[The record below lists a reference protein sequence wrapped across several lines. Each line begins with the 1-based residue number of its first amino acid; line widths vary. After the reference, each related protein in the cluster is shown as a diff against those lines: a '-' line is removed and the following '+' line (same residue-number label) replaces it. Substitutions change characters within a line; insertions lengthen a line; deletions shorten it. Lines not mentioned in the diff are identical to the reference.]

1 MGALPPLD
9 SVSMSPNP
17 DLQRL
22 SAALEYVDLA
32 AGLYLAGGADQAAR
46 LLAAAAEQQ
55 LGDLVR
61 LIDAPSATVDT
72 RELLARVAR
81 AHRPAVIA
89 PRESSFDRLEDEL
102 TPNDATRE
110 ETVAYLRAA
119 WFMLEAMGLASL
131 SPERLQEAVDNS
143 TVFGSGELEPFV

>member
-1 MGALPPLD
+1 
-9 SVSMSPNP
+9 MSNP

-81 AHRPAVIA
+81 AHRPAVVA
-89 PRESSFDRLEDEL
+89 PREAPERDWDGPPASPDG
-102 TPNDATRE
+102 TRE
-110 ETVAYLRAA
+110 ETIAFLRAS

-131 SPERLQEAVDNS
+131 APGRLQQAVEHS
-143 TVFGSGELEPFV
+143 TVFGSGDELEPFV

>member
-1 MGALPPLD
+1 
-9 SVSMSPNP
+9 MSSNP

-61 LIDAPSATVDT
+61 LIDAPSATVDM

-81 AHRPAVIA
+81 AHRPAVVA
-89 PRESSFDRLEDEL
+89 PRQSPERSWDDEP
-102 TPNDATRE
+102 TQGDAVRE
-110 ETVAYLRAA
+110 ETVAFLRAA

-131 SPERLQEAVDNS
+131 APQRLQQAVEHS
-143 TVFGSGELEPFV
+143 TVFGGGDALESFV

>member
-1 MGALPPLD
+1 
-9 SVSMSPNP
+9 MSSNP

-81 AHRPAVIA
+81 AHRPAVVA
-89 PRESSFDRLEDEL
+89 PRQPAERGWDDEP
-102 TPNDATRE
+102 TQTDAVRE
-110 ETVAYLRAA
+110 ETVAFLRAA
-119 WFMLEAMGLASL
+119 WFMLEAMGLAAL
-131 SPERLQEAVDNS
+131 APERLQEAVDNS
-143 TVFGSGELEPFV
+143 TVFGGADALDTFV

>member
-1 MGALPPLD
+1 
-9 SVSMSPNP
+9 MSSNP

-61 LIDAPSATVDT
+61 LIDAPSATMDT

-81 AHRPAVIA
+81 AHRPAVVA
-89 PRESSFDRLEDEL
+89 PRQSAERGWDDQP
-102 TPNDATRE
+102 TQTDAVRE
-110 ETVAYLRAA
+110 ETVAFLRAA
-119 WFMLEAMGLASL
+119 WFMLEAMGLAAL
-131 SPERLQEAVDNS
+131 APERLQEAVDNS
-143 TVFGSGELEPFV
+143 TVFGGAGALETFV

>member
-1 MGALPPLD
+1 
-9 SVSMSPNP
+9 MSSNP

-81 AHRPAVIA
+81 AHRPAVVA
-89 PRESSFDRLEDEL
+89 PRQTAERGWDDEL
-102 TPNDATRE
+102 TQTDAVRE
-110 ETVAYLRAA
+110 ETVAFLRAA
-119 WFMLEAMGLASL
+119 WFMLEAMGLAAL
-131 SPERLQEAVDNS
+131 APERLQEAVDNS
-143 TVFGSGELEPFV
+143 TVFGGAGALETFV

>member
-1 MGALPPLD
+1 
-9 SVSMSPNP
+9 MSNP

-32 AGLYLAGGADQAAR
+32 AGLYLAGGADHAAR

-55 LGDLVR
+55 LGDLVQ

-72 RELLARVAR
+72 RELLARIAR
-81 AHRPAVIA
+81 AHRPAVVA
-89 PRESSFDRLEDEL
+89 PQN
-102 TPNDATRE
+102 TPERSWGDGPVEPDAKRE
-110 ETVAYLRAA
+110 EIIAYLRAA

-131 SPERLQEAVDNS
+131 APERLQQAVEHS
-143 TVFGSGELEPFV
+143 TVFGGADSMEPFV

>member
-1 MGALPPLD
+1 
-9 SVSMSPNP
+9 MSSNP

-46 LLAAAAEQQ
+46 LLAAAAEQE

-61 LIDAPSATVDT
+61 LIDAPSATVDM
-72 RELLARVAR
+72 RELLARIAR
-81 AHRPAVIA
+81 AHRPAVVA
-89 PRESSFDRLEDEL
+89 PRAAPERDWDDEPVL
-102 TPNDATRE
+102 ADATRDE
-110 ETVAYLRAA
+110 IVAYLRAA

-131 SPERLQEAVDNS
+131 APERLQQAVDNS
-143 TVFGSGELEPFV
+143 TVFGSADALEPFV

>member
-1 MGALPPLD
+1 
-9 SVSMSPNP
+9 MSNP

-32 AGLYLAGGADQAAR
+32 AGLYLAGGADHAAR

-55 LGDLVR
+55 LGDLVQ
-61 LIDAPSATVDT
+61 LIDAPSATIDT

-81 AHRPAVIA
+81 AHRPAVMA
-89 PRESSFDRLEDEL
+89 PREASGRDWDTE
-102 TPNDATRE
+102 PVAADATRE
-110 ETVAYLRAA
+110 EIVALLRAS

-131 SPERLQEAVDNS
+131 APTRLRQAVETS
-143 TVFGSGELEPFV
+143 TVFGGTDTLEPFV

>member
-1 MGALPPLD
+1 
-9 SVSMSPNP
+9 MSNP

-81 AHRPAVIA
+81 AHRPAVVA
-89 PRESSFDRLEDEL
+89 PNDSPGQVWNDEP
-102 TPNDATRE
+102 TQTDATRE
-110 ETVAYLRAA
+110 EIVAYLRAA

-131 SPERLQEAVDNS
+131 APQRLQQAVDNS
-143 TVFGSGELEPFV
+143 TVFSGGALEPFV

>member
-1 MGALPPLD
+1 
-9 SVSMSPNP
+9 MSSNP

-32 AGLYLAGGADQAAR
+32 AGLYLAGGADQAAH

-61 LIDAPSATVDT
+61 LIDAPSATMDT
-72 RELLARVAR
+72 RELLARIAR
-81 AHRPAVIA
+81 AHRPAVVA
-89 PRESSFDRLEDEL
+89 PRQAQTRDWEAD
-102 TPNDATRE
+102 PAPADATRE
-110 ETVAYLRAA
+110 EIVAYLRAA

-131 SPERLQEAVDNS
+131 APERLQQAVEHS
-143 TVFGSGELEPFV
+143 TVFGSAGALEPFV

>member
-1 MGALPPLD
+1 
-9 SVSMSPNP
+9 MSNP

-32 AGLYLAGGADQAAR
+32 AGLYLAGGADHAAR

-81 AHRPAVIA
+81 AHRPAVVA
-89 PRESSFDRLEDEL
+89 PRQTPERDLESPPTSPDGV
-102 TPNDATRE
+102 RE
-110 ETVAYLRAA
+110 ETIAFLRAA

-131 SPERLQEAVDNS
+131 SPERLQQAVEHS
-143 TVFGSGELEPFV
+143 TVFSSGSELEPFV

>member
-1 MGALPPLD
+1 
-9 SVSMSPNP
+9 MSSNP

-22 SAALEYVDLA
+22 SAALEYADLA

-72 RELLARVAR
+72 RELLARIAR
-81 AHRPAVIA
+81 AHRPAVVA
-89 PRESSFDRLEDEL
+89 PRQAQARGWDESPVEVDGTRDEI
-102 TPNDATRE
+102 
-110 ETVAYLRAA
+110 VALLRAA

-131 SPERLQEAVDNS
+131 APERLQQAVEHS
-143 TVFGSGELEPFV
+143 TVFSSGTALESFV

>member
-1 MGALPPLD
+1 M
-9 SVSMSPNP
+9 VMSSNP

-22 SAALEYVDLA
+22 SAALEYADLA

-72 RELLARVAR
+72 RELLARIAR
-81 AHRPAVIA
+81 AHRPAVVA
-89 PRESSFDRLEDEL
+89 PRQAQGDRSWEDSPVEV
-102 TPNDATRE
+102 DGTRDE
-110 ETVAYLRAA
+110 IVALLRAA

-131 SPERLQEAVDNS
+131 APERLQQAVDHS
-143 TVFGSGELEPFV
+143 TVFSSSAALEPFV

>member
-1 MGALPPLD
+1 
-9 SVSMSPNP
+9 MSSNP

-61 LIDAPSATVDT
+61 LIDAPSASVDT

-89 PRESSFDRLEDEL
+89 PRETAERDWDDQP
-102 TPNDATRE
+102 TQTDAVRE
-110 ETVAYLRAA
+110 ETVAFLRAA

-131 SPERLQEAVDNS
+131 APERLQQAVDNS
-143 TVFGSGELEPFV
+143 TVFGGADALDTFV

>member
-1 MGALPPLD
+1 
-9 SVSMSPNP
+9 MSSNP

-61 LIDAPSATVDT
+61 LIDAPSATADT

-81 AHRPAVIA
+81 AHRPAVVA
-89 PRESSFDRLEDEL
+89 PREQPERGWDDNQPMQ
-102 TPNDATRE
+102 TDAVRE
-110 ETVAYLRAA
+110 ETVAFLRAA
-119 WFMLEAMGLASL
+119 WFMLEAMGLAAL
-131 SPERLQEAVDNS
+131 APERLQDAVDNS
-143 TVFGSGELEPFV
+143 TVFGGADALDTFV

>member
-1 MGALPPLD
+1 
-9 SVSMSPNP
+9 MSPNP

-22 SAALEYVDLA
+22 SAALEYADLA

-61 LIDAPSATVDT
+61 LIDAPSETVDT
-72 RELLARVAR
+72 RELLARIAR
-81 AHRPAVIA
+81 AHRPAVVA
-89 PRESSFDRLEDEL
+89 PRQAPGRSWDDSPVGIDGTRDEI
-102 TPNDATRE
+102 
-110 ETVAYLRAA
+110 VALLRAA

-131 SPERLQEAVDNS
+131 APERLQQAVDHS
-143 TVFGSGELEPFV
+143 TVFSSSAALEPFV

>member
-1 MGALPPLD
+1 
-9 SVSMSPNP
+9 MSSNP

-32 AGLYLAGGADQAAR
+32 AGLYLAGGADHAAR

-61 LIDAPSATVDT
+61 LIDAPSASVDT

-81 AHRPAVIA
+81 AHRPAVVA
-89 PRESSFDRLEDEL
+89 PREQPDRDW
-102 TPNDATRE
+102 DAPPAAPDGVRD
-110 ETVAYLRAA
+110 ETVAFLRAA
-119 WFMLEAMGLASL
+119 WFMLEAMGLAAL
-131 SPERLQEAVDNS
+131 APDRLQQAIEHS
-143 TVFGSGELEPFV
+143 TVFSGGAELEPFV

>member
-1 MGALPPLD
+1 
-9 SVSMSPNP
+9 MSSNP

-61 LIDAPSATVDT
+61 LIDAPSVTVDT

-81 AHRPAVIA
+81 AHRPAVVA
-89 PRESSFDRLEDEL
+89 PRESPGRDW
-102 TPNDATRE
+102 DAPPAAPDGVRE
-110 ETVAYLRAA
+110 ETVAFLRAA
-119 WFMLEAMGLASL
+119 WFMLEAMGLAAL
-131 SPERLQEAVDNS
+131 APERLQQAIEHS
-143 TVFGSGELEPFV
+143 TVFGGSATLEPFV

>member
-1 MGALPPLD
+1 
-9 SVSMSPNP
+9 MSSNP
-17 DLQRL
+17 DLLRL

-61 LIDAPSATVDT
+61 LIDAPSTTVDT

-81 AHRPAVIA
+81 SHRPAVVA
-89 PRESSFDRLEDEL
+89 PREAPSRDLQAPPAAPDGVRD
-102 TPNDATRE
+102 
-110 ETVAYLRAA
+110 ETVAFLRAA
-119 WFMLEAMGLASL
+119 WFMLEAMGLAAL
-131 SPERLQEAVDNS
+131 APERLQQAIEHS
-143 TVFGSGELEPFV
+143 TVFSGGSELEPFV

>member
-1 MGALPPLD
+1 
-9 SVSMSPNP
+9 MSSNP

-61 LIDAPSATVDT
+61 LIDAPNATVDM
-72 RELLARVAR
+72 RELLARIAR
-81 AHRPAVIA
+81 AHRPAVVA
-89 PRESSFDRLEDEL
+89 PPEEPVREW
-102 TPNDATRE
+102 DAEPTQTDTTRE
-110 ETVAYLRAA
+110 EIVAYLRAS
-119 WFMLEAMGLASL
+119 WFMLEAMGLAAL
-131 SPERLQEAVDNS
+131 APDRLQQAVEQS
-143 TVFGSGELEPFV
+143 TVFGTADALDSFV

>member
-1 MGALPPLD
+1 MP
-9 SVSMSPNP
+9 SNP

-81 AHRPAVIA
+81 AHRPAVVA
-89 PRESSFDRLEDEL
+89 PRESPGREWDGPPVSPDG
-102 TPNDATRE
+102 TRE
-110 ETVAYLRAA
+110 ETVAFLRAA

-131 SPERLQEAVDNS
+131 APERLQQAVDHS
-143 TVFGSGELEPFV
+143 TVFGGAETLEPFV

>member
-1 MGALPPLD
+1 
-9 SVSMSPNP
+9 MSPNP

-32 AGLYLAGGADQAAR
+32 AGLHLAGGADHAAR

-61 LIDAPSATVDT
+61 LIDAPSATVDM

-81 AHRPAVIA
+81 AHRPVVVA
-89 PRESSFDRLEDEL
+89 PRQTPERDWDDAPVL
-102 TPNDATRE
+102 TDATRE
-110 ETVAYLRAA
+110 ETIAFLRAA
-119 WFMLEAMGLASL
+119 WFMLEAMGLAAL
-131 SPERLQEAVDNS
+131 APDRLQQAVEHS
-143 TVFGSGELEPFV
+143 TVFGEASLG

>member
-1 MGALPPLD
+1 
-9 SVSMSPNP
+9 MSNP

-61 LIDAPSATVDT
+61 LIDAPSATVDA

-81 AHRPAVIA
+81 AHRPAVVA
-89 PRESSFDRLEDEL
+89 PREAPGPDWRE
-102 TPNDATRE
+102 PAQADATRE

-131 SPERLQEAVDNS
+131 APERLQQAVEHS
-143 TVFGSGELEPFV
+143 TVFGDALEPFL

>member
-1 MGALPPLD
+1 
-9 SVSMSPNP
+9 MSNP

-61 LIDAPSATVDT
+61 LIDAPSATMDA
-72 RELLARVAR
+72 REMLARIAR
-81 AHRPAVIA
+81 AHRPAVVA
-89 PRESSFDRLEDEL
+89 PRQPPERGWDDSPVNTDG
-102 TPNDATRE
+102 TRE
-110 ETVAYLRAA
+110 EVVAYLRAA

-131 SPERLQEAVDNS
+131 APERLQRAVEQS
-143 TVFGSGELEPFV
+143 TVFSSGDELEPFV

>member
-1 MGALPPLD
+1 
-9 SVSMSPNP
+9 MSNP

-32 AGLYLAGGADQAAR
+32 AGLYLAGGADHAAR

-55 LGDLVR
+55 LGDLVQ

-72 RELLARVAR
+72 RELLARIAR
-81 AHRPAVIA
+81 AHRPAVVA
-89 PRESSFDRLEDEL
+89 PREAPNRQWEDEPVE
-102 TPNDATRE
+102 TDATRE
-110 ETVAYLRAA
+110 EIVALLRAS

-131 SPERLQEAVDNS
+131 APPRLQEAVEHS
-143 TVFGSGELEPFV
+143 TVFSSGSTLEPFV

>member
-1 MGALPPLD
+1 
-9 SVSMSPNP
+9 MSNP

-32 AGLYLAGGADQAAR
+32 AGLYLAGGADQAAK

-55 LGDLVR
+55 LGDLVQ

-72 RELLARVAR
+72 RELLARIAR
-81 AHRPAVIA
+81 AHRPAVVA
-89 PRESSFDRLEDEL
+89 PREAPDRVLGGEPVE
-102 TPNDATRE
+102 TDATRE
-110 ETVAYLRAA
+110 EIVAYLRAA

-131 SPERLQEAVDNS
+131 APARLQEAVDHS
-143 TVFGSGELEPFV
+143 TVFSSGSTLEPFV